1 MEGDSGDI
9 YNEKQS
15 NNDTSNCPFS
25 KLGLDPNICRAL
37 TNTDGYF
44 KLNQPTIVQSRAV
57 KVLLPPSNA
66 KGKGNRDNLFIQ
78 SETGSGKTLA
88 YLLPILQ
95 VSVIQSVSVLC
106 FDEDILDTTTLVD
119 TQHLAV
125 DLKTNAHKRV
135 DRQIGGTRAILL
147 MPTRELS
154 TQTYNVANHLCGKSF
169 PWIVPGC
176 LSGGEK
182 RKSEKAR
189 LRKGITILIAT
200 PGRLLDHLSKT
211 ESLLVALKGKL
222 EWFVLDEADRLLD
235 AGLGGQVEQIVQHL
249 RSNQPGAGFKRD
261 GVTWRSILVSA
272 TVTSAIEGLAKTTMG
287 GEGWKWARGHSEKS
301 KRQNESS
308 EHVEEDKLAHSA
320 PRQLAQLYMVV
331 SAKLRLSSLIAFL
344 ASRASKG
351 ERTVVFMSTCD
362 GVDYH
367 HALFNSMPSVF
378 SNEDDEEDG
387 GGIFGKSCPCY
398 KLHGDIPQ
406 TQRLDI
412 INQFSCAKSSRK
424 QKSAVLLATDVAAR
438 GLNLPELDWI
448 VQYDPPCETNDYI
461 HRGNACCACSF
472 SFVATIIFD

>member
-1 MEGDSGDI
+1 MLSSFACT
-9 YNEKQS
+9 YPK
-15 NNDTSNCPFS
+15 
-25 KLGLDPNICRAL
+25 
-37 TNTDGYF
+37 
-44 KLNQPTIVQSRAV
+44 
-57 KVLLPPSNA
+57 
-66 KGKGNRDNLFIQ
+66 
-78 SETGSGKTLA
+78 
-88 YLLPILQ
+88 
-95 VSVIQSVSVLC
+95 
-106 FDEDILDTTTLVD
+106 
-119 TQHLAV
+119 HLAV
-125 DLKTNAHKRV
+125 DLKTNAYKRV

-154 TQTYNVANHLCGKSF
+154 TQTYNVANHLCSKSF

-211 ESLLVALKGKL
+211 ESLMVALKGKL

-249 RSNQPGAGFKRD
+249 RSNQPRAGVKRD

-287 GEGWKWARGHSEKS
+287 GEAWKWARGHNKKS
-301 KRQNESS
+301 NIQDDSDDQ
-308 EHVEEDKLAHSA
+308 VEDKLAHSA
-320 PRQLAQLYMVV
+320 PRQLAQLYMMV

-344 ASRASKG
+344 AARASKG

-367 HALFNSMPSVF
+367 HALFNALPSIF
-378 SNEDDEEDG
+378 ASEDSEDD

-406 TQRLDI
+406 AQRLDI
-412 INQFSCAKSSRK
+412 INEFSGGKTSSK
-424 QKSAVLLATDVAAR
+424 QKSAILLATDVAAR
-438 GLNLPELDWI
+438 GLNLPSLDWI

-461 HRGNACCACSF
+461 HRGEIFKNVVINNISLPCSQHDRQF
-472 SFVATIIFD
+472 FIK

>member
-1 MEGDSGDI
+1 M
-9 YNEKQS
+9 
-15 NNDTSNCPFS
+15 
-25 KLGLDPNICRAL
+25 
-37 TNTDGYF
+37 
-44 KLNQPTIVQSRAV
+44 
-57 KVLLPPSNA
+57 
-66 KGKGNRDNLFIQ
+66 
-78 SETGSGKTLA
+78 
-88 YLLPILQ
+88 
-95 VSVIQSVSVLC
+95 
-106 FDEDILDTTTLVD
+106 
-119 TQHLAV
+119 AV

-154 TQTYNVANHLCGKSF
+154 TQTYNVAIHLCSKSF

-211 ESLLVALKGKL
+211 ESLMVALKGKL
-222 EWFVLDEADRLLD
+222 EWLVLDEADRLLD
-235 AGLGGQVEQIVQHL
+235 AGLGGQVEQVVQHL
-249 RSNQPGAGFKRD
+249 RSNQPRAGAKRD

-287 GEGWKWARGHSEKS
+287 GEDWKWARGHNEKTRLHD
-301 KRQNESS
+301 KSS
-308 EHVEEDKLAHSA
+308 HEAEDKLLHSA

-331 SAKLRLSSLIAFL
+331 CAKLRLASLIAFL
-344 ASRASKG
+344 ASRASNN

-378 SNEDDEEDG
+378 TNDDDEDNG
-387 GGIFGKSCPCY
+387 GGLFGKSCPCY

-406 TQRLDI
+406 AQRLDI
-412 INQFSCAKSSRK
+412 INQFSGGKSCHK
-424 QKSAVLLATDVAAR
+424 QKSAILLATDVAAR
-438 GLNLPELDWI
+438 GLNLPALDWI

-461 HRGNACCACSF
+461 HRGKVHGCKMNFNTSD
-472 SFVATIIFD
+472 VIPIINVLTS

>member
-1 MEGDSGDI
+1 MVLI
-9 YNEKQS
+9 LTQ
-15 NNDTSNCPFS
+15 PF
-25 KLGLDPNICRAL
+25 
-37 TNTDGYF
+37 
-44 KLNQPTIVQSRAV
+44 
-57 KVLLPPSNA
+57 
-66 KGKGNRDNLFIQ
+66 
-78 SETGSGKTLA
+78 
-88 YLLPILQ
+88 
-95 VSVIQSVSVLC
+95 VSQ
-106 FDEDILDTTTLVD
+106 
-119 TQHLAV
+119 QHLAV

-135 DRQIGGTRAILL
+135 DRQIAGTRAILL

-154 TQTYNVANHLCGKSF
+154 TQTYNVATHLCSKSF

-189 LRKGITILIAT
+189 LRKGINLLIAT
-200 PGRLLDHLSKT
+200 PGRLLDHLNKT
-211 ESLLVALKGKL
+211 ESLMIALKGNL

-249 RSNQPGAGFKRD
+249 RSNQPGAGVKRD

-272 TVTSAIEGLAKTTMG
+272 TVTSAIESLAKTTMG
-287 GEGWKWARGHSEKS
+287 GEHWKWARGHNEQPK
-301 KRQNESS
+301 QQVESS
-308 EHVEEDKLAHSA
+308 DEVVEDKLVHSA

-367 HALFNSMPSVF
+367 HALFSSMSSVF
-378 SNEDDEEDG
+378 ANDDEAEDEK

-412 INQFSCAKSSRK
+412 LNQFSDCNTSRQK
-424 QKSAVLLATDVAAR
+424 KSAVLLATDVAAR

-461 HRGNACCACSF
+461 HRGTLLIFSIIRTLPYLKSCCL
-472 SFVATIIFD
+472 